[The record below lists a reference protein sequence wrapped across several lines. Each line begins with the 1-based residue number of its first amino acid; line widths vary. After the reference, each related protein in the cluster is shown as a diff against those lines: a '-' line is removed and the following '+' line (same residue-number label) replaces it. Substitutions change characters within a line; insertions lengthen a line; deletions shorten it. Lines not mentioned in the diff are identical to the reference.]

1 MKIYINPLVL
11 GYAEVFELDRFLELL
26 SHLLRS
32 KIVEREFRIEYF
44 RDGTAYV
51 EVEKDRVLFSKEK
64 KKLVATK
71 FMENF
76 KKKKYEE
83 LLKRREKYI
92 FVWEKNEIGKMID
105 FLEFAIKE
113 LINLNVRIER
123 KEESIYM
130 EIIEEV

>member
-1 MKIYINPLVL
+1 MKIYVNPLVL

-26 SHLLRS
+26 AHLLRS
-32 KIVEREFRIEYF
+32 KIVEIEFRIEYF

-51 EVEKDRVLFSKEK
+51 EVEKDRVLFPKEK

-76 KKKKYEE
+76 KKNRYEE

-92 FVWEKNEIGKMID
+92 FVWGKNEIGKMLD

-113 LINLNVRIER
+113 LINLSVRIER

>member
-1 MKIYINPLVL
+1 MKINPLVL

-44 RDGTAYV
+44 RDGTAHV
-51 EVEKDRVLFSKEK
+51 EVEKDRVLFPEKK

-83 LLKRREKYI
+83 LLKRRERYI
-92 FVWEKNEIGKMID
+92 FVWDKNEIGKMTD

-113 LINLNVRIER
+113 LINLSVRIER